1 MGTIGNR
8 GQNRRLGQSSG
19 ARWQLGH
26 VHFPIAKEIATKEC
40 KGGGCLGNSRCDHAA
55 TGCSLAP
62 FEIDRPSRARAPHR
76 SLNLSNG
83 PKLVPVQPG
92 HSVHWCGDAH
102 RIAMRRILPDTH
114 AGVKAPIFSCGPWEA
129 AGIRRRHRRWPR
141 CRARFRLRRGGR
153 RFVLRWADL
162 RTNLR
167 LARRQPGR
175 PVR

>member
-1 MGTIGNR
+1 MGPIGNR

-26 VHFPIAKEIATKEC
+26 VHFPIAKERATKEY
-40 KGGGCLGNSRCDHAA
+40 KGGCLGNSRCDHAA

-62 FEIDRPSRARAPHR
+62 FENDRPSRAGARHR
-76 SLNLSNG
+76 SLNLSNS
-83 PKLVPVQPG
+83 PKLVPFQPG

-175 PVR
+175 PVH